1 MKMRNLRSLF
11 SSGSGTRSWIY
22 FFRHSFKE
30 PFMRGFPR
38 ASQSLKA
45 SPKHYVIHREKDSKK
60 AKGREQC
67 QKIWN
72 VSLHSFA
79 FRLIL
84 HCLVVNDEIRLAKCS
99 EAHSSVFCHH
109 CLKPT
114 WLSISLKCPKIEETV
129 REREREK
136 ERNSLCTYYYV
147 TVLKALLSNDEVTNC
162 IMFISGFLFWWRGKP
177 LFFDTLRHEAH

>member
-1 MKMRNLRSLF
+1 MGLLSETLGTHVFPSAETEFHSRDLQRRSSRKKWRQPPVKLMKRFKHLGLNSIIHENAKSAQSF
-11 SSGSGTRSWIY
+11 
-22 FFRHSFKE
+22 FFRIRNQIVNLFFPHSFKE

-45 SPKHYVIHREKDSKK
+45 SPKHYVRHREKDSKK

-99 EAHSSVFCHH
+99 EAQSSVCCHH

-114 WLSISLKCPKIEETV
+114 
-129 REREREK
+129 
-136 ERNSLCTYYYV
+136 
-147 TVLKALLSNDEVTNC
+147 
-162 IMFISGFLFWWRGKP
+162 
-177 LFFDTLRHEAH
+177 

>member
-11 SSGSGTRSWIY
+11 SPGSGTRSWIY

-114 WLSISLKCPKIEETV
+114 WLSISLSELSKNRGDRA
-129 REREREK
+129 RERARKREK
-136 ERNSLCTYYYV
+136 FSLH
-147 TVLKALLSNDEVTNC
+147 VLLCNGVESFALKRWS
-162 IMFISGFLFWWRGKP
+162 
-177 LFFDTLRHEAH
+177 H